1 MLSLFRLS
9 KYMRIL
15 LIVISSFIFLQLPA
29 QEGIE
34 YGGHAGV
41 AYYFGDLN
49 TNYDLSRPGY
59 VVGLKFRRNYNE
71 RLSLTAG
78 LDYGLIRGADGNS
91 NNAFERSRNLDFHS
105 QIIDGSL
112 TLEFNFFPYIHGSE
126 EEFYTPYIFGG
137 LALISYNPKTTLDD
151 VTYDLR
157 DFGTEGQFA
166 GGEYGSLTAAFVF
179 GFGFKWDINRDW
191 SHNAQISGR
200 SVFTDYIDDVSQN
213 YADPFTL
220 AAQRGQIAPFLA
232 NRSLDPEFGRPGTQR
247 GNGKSNDI
255 IYYVSI
261 GIMRYIGQLKCPPIS
276 KIRG

>member
-1 MLSLFRLS
+1 MRVLFFL
-9 KYMRIL
+9 
-15 LIVISSFIFLQLPA
+15 ISSFLCLQLSA

-34 YGGHAGV
+34 YGGHAGI

-59 VVGLKFRRNYNE
+59 LVGLKFRRNHNE
-71 RLSLTAG
+71 RTSLTAA
-78 LDYGLIRGADGNS
+78 LNYGLIRGADGSS

-105 QIIDGSL
+105 QIIDLSVSY
-112 TLEFNFFPYIHGSE
+112 EFNFFPYIHGSA

-137 LALISYNPKTTLDD
+137 LSLMSYNPKTTLDD
-151 VTYDLR
+151 QTYTLR

-191 SHNAQISGR
+191 SINTQISGR
-200 SVFTDYIDDVSQN
+200 NVFTDYIDDVSGT

-220 AAQRGQIAPFLA
+220 ASQRGQIAPLLA

-247 GNGKSNDI
+247 GNGKNNDI
-255 IYYVSI
+255 VYFVSI
-261 GIMRYIGQLKCPPIS
+261 GIMKYIGYLKCPPIS